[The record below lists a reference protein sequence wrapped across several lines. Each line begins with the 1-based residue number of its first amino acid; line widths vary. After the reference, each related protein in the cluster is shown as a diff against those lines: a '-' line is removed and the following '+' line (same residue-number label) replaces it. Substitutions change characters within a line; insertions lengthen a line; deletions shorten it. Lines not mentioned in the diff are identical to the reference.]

1 MEDKPRYSRNSDIIE
16 LAIAMASRPQ
26 GVTIKD
32 IQAEYGVSRRTAERM
47 RDSLINVFPQIEEL
61 EIDDPINAKHWGF
74 TNHALLPLISFSPKE
89 IANIEQYERRTT
101 NKEVK
106 SELKAT
112 IDKIKLLSQKR
123 NRTIEENIEK
133 VSLKFPEWELDFED
147 DLGFQRT
154 KISEKEYENDD
165 WKRDYKEDSS
175 VDEDTLINEMFTSLR
190 IKEYD

>member
-1 MEDKPRYSRNSDIIE
+1 MSFCFCTGKVTTTGLLRSDDFRE
-16 LAIAMASRPQ
+16 RF
-26 GVTIKD
+26 VKD
-32 IQAEYGVSRRTAERM
+32 VSR
-47 RDSLINVFPQIEEL
+47 
-61 EIDDPINAKHWGF
+61 EIDSSGSNTD
-74 TNHALLPLISFSPKE
+74 L
-89 IANIEQYERRTT
+89 
-101 NKEVK
+101 
-106 SELKAT
+106 
-112 IDKIKLLSQKR
+112 D
-123 NRTIEENIEK
+123 TIEENIEK